1 MKILGVCGSLRSGSY
16 NKKLL
21 QNAKNIIA
29 SLGHELLTDGDLSV
43 PLFNDDLVKSA
54 FPSSVQA
61 LVDLA
66 TQADILLVASPEY
79 NHSVT
84 GVLKNALDWLSIGAK
99 PLKGKVAIVFGASS
113 GIMGSV
119 RSQIHLKQVL
129 GNLDMFM
136 LSKPEVY
143 IREGET
149 AFDEQGNLK
158 DLKTVEQLTKLIAET
173 LAFAKKLRGSE

>member
-1 MKILGVCGSLRSGSY
+1 MKILGLCGSLRAGSY
-16 NKKLL
+16 NKRLL
-21 QNAKNIIA
+21 QHAKGIA
-29 SLGHELLTDGDLSV
+29 AGLGHELLGDGSIDI
-43 PLFNDDLVKSA
+43 PLFNDDIAKTD
-54 FPSSVQA
+54 FPVSVQK

-66 TQADILLVASPEY
+66 AQADVLLVASPEY

-84 GVLKNALDWLSIGAK
+84 GVLKNALDWLSINSK
-99 PLKGKVAIVFGASS
+99 PLKGKVAAVFGASS

-136 LSKPEVY
+136 LFKPEVY
-143 IREGET
+143 VREGET

-158 DLKTVEQLTKLIAET
+158 DPKTVEQLTKLLVDT
-173 LAFAKKLRGSE
+173 FAFAEKLRG